1 MNDFYKIVDAI
12 TNRASKKIGNI
23 RLYQL
28 RNFEPKPLASF
39 LVIKNKT
46 VEAFVSYDELNTFIG
61 HGVAAGGGYDQVSC
75 AIINSIKNSIDIAA
89 KCDESG
95 RIYVDIEVFNHKF
108 LKNAGAGSSFE
119 AIARAAKYR
128 FERVL

>member
-1 MNDFYKIVDAI
+1 MKDFYKIVDAM
-12 TNRASKKIGNI
+12 TKQAAKKIGNL

-28 RNFEPKPLASF
+28 SNFEPEPLASF
-39 LVIKNKT
+39 LVIQGQT
-46 VEAFVSYDELNTFIG
+46 VESFVSYDEFNTFIG
-61 HGVAAGGGYDQVSC
+61 HGVAAGGGYDKVSL
-75 AIINSIKNSIDIAA
+75 AIINSIKNSIEVAA
-89 KCDESG
+89 KCDELG
-95 RIYVDIEVFNHKF
+95 RIYSDIEVFNHKF

>member
-1 MNDFYKIVDAI
+1 MKDFYKIVDAI
-12 TNRASKKIGNI
+12 TKRASKKIGNI

-39 LVIKNKT
+39 LVIQGQT
-46 VEAFVSYDELNTFIG
+46 VEAFVSYNELNTFIG
-61 HGVAAGGGYDQVSC
+61 HGVAAGGGYDQVSL
-75 AIINSIKNSIDIAA
+75 AIINSIKNSIETAA
-89 KCDESG
+89 KCDELG
-95 RIYVDIEVFNHKF
+95 RIYADIEVFNHKF
-108 LKNAGAGSSFE
+108 LKNAGVGSSFE